1 MIYLWKNILF
11 MRKVTTF
18 ILLFVFFS
26 AISPFLNAQN
36 TDIELL
42 RTIHNSS
49 PGLRT
54 YSEFMSGTTK
64 IVSVSVPVV
73 MATAAFIQKDDDLL
87 KDAIYVGA
95 SMGVNTVITYA
106 LKYSV
111 NRERPYLTYLDLNV
125 PDLYESSA
133 SFPSGHTSLAFST
146 ATALSIKH
154 PKWYVIAPAYLWAGS
169 VGYSR
174 MHLGVHY
181 PSDVLAGALLG
192 TGTAFLTF
200 KVNEWLNRQVR
211 KSKK

>member
-1 MIYLWKNILF
+1 

>member
-1 MIYLWKNILF
+1 

-49 PGLRT
+49 SGLRT

-111 NRERPYLTYLDLNV
+111 NRERPYLTYPDLNV
-125 PDLYESSA
+125 PASLYESSA

-192 TGTAFLTF
+192 AGSAWITYKA
-200 KVNEWLNRQVR
+200 NEWFWRTR
-211 KSKK
+211 EKKTIIWY